1 MQYFVDHQLP
11 LEICPTS
18 NVQTH
23 VVTSYE
29 VHPIK
34 KYVVAGVP
42 VTINTDNRLF
52 SRTTLTDELWL
63 AHQHCDL
70 DAHQLRE
77 IALNGFRHAFLPW
90 DEKQDVLREMTD
102 TFPLPPSPRT
112 PVW

>member
-1 MQYFVDHQLP
+1 MQYFVDHQIP

-29 VHPIK
+29 AHPLK
-34 KYVVAGVP
+34 RYVNAGIP

-52 SRTTLTDELWL
+52 SRTTVTDELWRVY
-63 AHQHCDL
+63 QHCGVT
-70 DAHQLRE
+70 APQLRE
-77 IALNGFRHAFLPW
+77 IAINGFRYAFLEW
-90 DEKQDVLREMTD
+90 DEKQELLRRVLD
-102 TFPLPPSPRT
+102 DFPVAPSDHS